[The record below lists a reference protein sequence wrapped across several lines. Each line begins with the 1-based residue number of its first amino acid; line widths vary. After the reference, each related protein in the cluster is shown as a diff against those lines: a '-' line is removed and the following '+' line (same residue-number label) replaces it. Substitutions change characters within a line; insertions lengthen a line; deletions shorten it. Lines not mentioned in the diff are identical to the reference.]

1 MPRGRSLSTPHS
13 DAVGLTAI
21 YNVEMQSEPG
31 LRVGGIVLC
40 GGHSRRMGTSKS
52 TLPFGTQTMLQR
64 MLELVSSILSPVVVV
79 TAADQPPPPL
89 PPGILLAHDS
99 HVDAGPLAGL
109 HAGLSALAAHADAAF
124 ATSCDA
130 PFLQPSLI
138 SEVVSRLGSADLAI
152 PRDGDYHHPLAA
164 VYRTSLVDTIDRML
178 ADGQRRPIQLLEH
191 AVAHEVDVESLRGVD
206 PELASFR
213 NPNPPAD
220 YQQAL
225 ADAGL
230 S

>member
-1 MPRGRSLSTPHS
+1 M
-13 DAVGLTAI
+13 GLTAI
-21 YNVEMQSEPG
+21 YNVGMQSEPG

-40 GGHSRRMGTSKS
+40 GGHSWRMGTSKS
-52 TLPFGTQTMLQR
+52 TLPFGSQTMLER
-64 MLELVSSILSPVVVV
+64 MLELVSSTVSPVVVV
-79 TAADQPPPPL
+79 TAADQPPPTL

-109 HAGLSALAAHADAAF
+109 HAGLSALADHADAAF

-130 PFLQPSLI
+130 PFLQPALI

-152 PRDGDYHHPLAA
+152 PRDGDFHHPLAA
-164 VYRTSLVDTIDRML
+164 VYRTSLVGTIDRML
-178 ADGQRRPIQLLEH
+178 ANGQRRPLQLLEH

-213 NPNPPAD
+213 NLNTPDD
-220 YQQAL
+220 YQKAL

>member
-1 MPRGRSLSTPHS
+1 
-13 DAVGLTAI
+13 VGLTAI
-21 YNVEMQSEPG
+21 YNVVMQGEPG

-52 TLPFGTQTMLQR
+52 TLPFGDQTMLER
-64 MLELVSSILSPVVVV
+64 MLEIVSNTLSPIVVV
-79 TAADQPPPPL
+79 TAADRPPPTL

-99 HVDAGPLAGL
+99 HIDAGPLAGL
-109 HAGLSALAAHADAAF
+109 HAGLRALSPHVDAAF

-138 SEVVSRLGSADLAI
+138 SEMVSRLGSADLAI
-152 PRDGDYHHPLAA
+152 PCDGDYHHPLAA
-164 VYRTSLVDTIDRML
+164 VYRTSLADTIDRML
-178 ADGQRRPIQLLEH
+178 ANGQRRPLQLLEH

-213 NPNPPAD
+213 NLNTPAD
-220 YQQAL
+220 YQKAL
-225 ADAGL
+225 SDAGL